1 MRELGGKALTQNQTL
16 DAAAAHPRLSILV
29 NGRISTSLSR
39 PDMSWPHQLVRLLPP
54 KLQAGR
60 EIRHVSMGADRKAN
74 TWERRRTPTRSQR
87 FP

>member
-39 PDMSWPHQLVRLLPP
+39 PDMSLPPLVRLLSA
-54 KLQAGR
+54 KLRREGRMSDRAGVKG
-60 EIRHVSMGADRKAN
+60 H
-74 TWERRRTPTRSQR
+74 
-87 FP
+87 

>member
-39 PDMSWPHQLVRLLPP
+39 PDMSLPPLVRLLSA
-54 KLQAGR
+54 KLHAGR
-60 EIRHVSMGADRKAN
+60 GG
-74 TWERRRTPTRSQR
+74 
-87 FP
+87 